1 MSPVK
6 IVFYSFKINCMDD
19 PNKDFLDTINLD
31 QETKHLMDKY
41 GMDSDTAERV
51 REAMDVDGVSEEEA
65 IDLVQEN

>member
-1 MSPVK
+1 
-6 IVFYSFKINCMDD
+6 MDD

-51 REAMDVDGVSEEEA
+51 REAIDVDGVSEEEA
-65 IDLVQEN
+65 VDLVQEN